1 MFTGIV
7 EELGTVRA
15 VDVVGDG
22 RRLVVAAETVLDDV
36 TLGASVAVN
45 GCCLTVV
52 EWGDEWFAVDA
63 VPETIERTTIG
74 DLAIGDQVNLER
86 PLAADGRFGG
96 HVVQGHVDTVT
107 EVLAVVDQSDGSRWL
122 TFRLPED
129 LAGQVVEKLSLIH
142 I

>member
-15 VDVVGDG
+15 VDAVGDG

-63 VPETIERTTIG
+63 VPETIDERAVNFGARSTFHFIENHNLALNAAKSIG
-74 DLAIGDQVNLER
+74 LTVVNIGSHYRDLRVVYPIRGCSSRLCIKVLFVYAPS
-86 PLAADGRFGG
+86 PLAGLHF
-96 HVVQGHVDTVT
+96 
-107 EVLAVVDQSDGSRWL
+107 
-122 TFRLPED
+122 
-129 LAGQVVEKLSLIH
+129 
-142 I
+142 

>member
-15 VDVVGDG
+15 VDAVGDG

-74 DLAIGDQVNLER
+74 DLWRSVTR
-86 PLAADGRFGG
+86 STSSVHWPLTDVSG
-96 HVVQGHVDTVT
+96 VM
-107 EVLAVVDQSDGSRWL
+107 LSRATLIPSPRCWPWS
-122 TFRLPED
+122 TSPTA
-129 LAGQVVEKLSLIH
+129 LAG
-142 I
+142 